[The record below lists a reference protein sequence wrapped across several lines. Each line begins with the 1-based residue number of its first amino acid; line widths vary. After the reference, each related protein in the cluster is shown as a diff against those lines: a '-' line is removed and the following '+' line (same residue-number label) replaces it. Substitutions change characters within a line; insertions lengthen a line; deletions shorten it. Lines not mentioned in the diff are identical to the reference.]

1 MFTTY
6 AVKIEEGVKH
16 RFVVGMYETEDEA
29 RHMANCA
36 TCGNANYAYVK
47 DSTGGTLFYLET
59 PADAYLVRDLE
70 SVTMR
75 APRPPSLDQD

>member
-6 AVKIEEGVKH
+6 AVKIDQGVKH

-36 TCGNANYAYVK
+36 TLGNANYAYVK
-47 DSTGGTLFYLET
+47 DSAGGTLFYLET
-59 PADAYLVRDLE
+59 PAAAYLVRDLE
-70 SVTMR
+70 SVKIR
-75 APRPPSLDQD
+75 ALSPPSQCED